1 MFLMVDRV
9 VFGQWL
15 QKERETRKWTQSELG
30 RRSGKDRAVINKIE
44 SGGALPAVETF
55 IALSDALKLSPI
67 TLFRKAGLIPQ
78 GSDDEINL
86 EDWQYLLIKMTS
98 EERDELLQIG
108 TMKIDRRQK
117 AEQAV
122 RSTNFKSGKIKK

>member
-67 TLFRKAGLIPQ
+67 TLFRKAGLIPA
-78 GSDDEINL
+78 GDENVTN
-86 EDWQYLLIKMTS
+86 EDWQYLIAQLST
-98 EERDELLQIG
+98 EEQDEVRQIVE
-108 TMKIDRRQK
+108 MKIDRRQK
-117 AEQAV
+117 AEQSA
-122 RSTNFKSGKIKK
+122 RAKIFKPKKAK